1 MGKVSIGLRG
11 WRFDES
17 EVFDEDG
24 NFRRVSELPDDARDR
39 LLRLTAIHDEP
50 CDACYLV
57 HGDANIEAANVA
69 EVVYGEPYAEVLLC
83 ADHERDFYYWYFEA
97 GGEEHRGTERFQD
110 EFHEWFATGNRAPE
124 DYEGLEH
131 VETGPADV
139 PTPAVPDAEATRVE
153 LPEEERRRYNLREMR
168 IETGAQASEEIDPGG
183 DDIDDSDVDLD
194 VDYPS

>member
-24 NFRRVSELPDDARDR
+24 NFRPVSELPDDVRDR
-39 LLRLTAIHDEP
+39 LLRLTAVHDEP
-50 CDACYLV
+50 CDACYLI
-57 HGDANIEAANVA
+57 HGEAEVQKSAVA

-83 ADHERDFYYWYFEA
+83 AEHERDFYYWYFEE
-97 GGEEHRGTERFQD
+97 GGEERRGTEQFQD
-110 EFHEWFATGNRAPE
+110 AFHEWFAAGNRAPE
-124 DYEGLEH
+124 DYDGLEH

-139 PTPAVPDAEATRVE
+139 PTPEVPDLEATRVE
-153 LPEEERRRYNLREMR
+153 LPEEERHRYNLREMR
-168 IETGAQASEEIDPGG
+168 IETGAEASEPIEPDG
-183 DDIDDSDVDLD
+183 DDVDDSDLDLD